1 VSARDRRSRQERDG
15 FGASYDP
22 AGLRNNLKLAL
33 IILIMALTWGTV
45 GYMVLEG
52 WGALDSFYMTIL
64 TLSTVGYGEVH
75 PLSPSGRLFSVAL
88 IVMGV
93 GTVAYAV
100 RTGAQIMLD
109 ERIRT
114 VLGRRTM
121 KTIQKIKNH
130 YIICGYGRM
139 GRVICQE
146 LRDRGF
152 PFVVVDNNV
161 EAISELERQGYLFIR
176 GDATLDEVLLEAGIE
191 RAKGI
196 VSVVTHDTENVFI
209 TLTARGLNP
218 RLNIVVRAGHEESVQ
233 KLVRAGA
240 NKVISPHDL
249 GGFRIAQA
257 LLRPTVLDFLERIID
272 DRTLDLV
279 LEEVEIVPGSR
290 LDGVMV
296 ADSGLRKELNLI
308 ILAIKDAKGGM
319 TFNPSHK
326 IEIKAGDTLVVLGR
340 GPDLEGLNRIV

>member
-1 VSARDRRSRQERDG
+1 MR
-15 FGASYDP
+15 
-22 AGLRNNLKLAL
+22 
-33 IILIMALTWGTV
+33 IALTFLILVLLMGTS

-52 WGALDSFYMTIL
+52 WSPIDSFYMTIL

-75 PLSPSGRLFSVAL
+75 PLSPTGRIFSIVL
-88 IVMGV
+88 IVTGV
-93 GTVAYAV
+93 GTAAFVI
-100 RTGAQIMLD
+100 RRGAQIMLD

-121 KTIQKIKNH
+121 KTIQKMKNH

-146 LRDRGF
+146 LQEKGY
-152 PFVVVDNNV
+152 PLVVVENDPEV
-161 EAISELERQGYLFIR
+161 LEEMDRLGYPR
-176 GDATLDEVLLEAGIE
+176 VGGDATVDEILVEAGIG

-218 RLNIVVRAGHEESVQ
+218 RLNIVARAGEDKSVQ

-257 LLRPTVLDFLERIID
+257 LIRPTVHDFLERIVD
-272 DRTLDLV
+272 DKSLDLR
-279 LEEVEIVPGSR
+279 LEEVEIRPGSR
-290 LDGVMV
+290 LDGVTV

-319 TFNPSHK
+319 TFNPSFETG
-326 IEIKAGDTLVVLGR
+326 IRAGDTLVVLGR
-340 GPDLEGLNRIV
+340 GPDLGSLDRIA

>member
-1 VSARDRRSRQERDG
+1 MR
-15 FGASYDP
+15 
-22 AGLRNNLKLAL
+22 
-33 IILIMALTWGTV
+33 IALTFLILVLLMGTS

-52 WGALDSFYMTIL
+52 WSPIDSFYMTIL

-75 PLSPSGRLFSVAL
+75 PLSPTGRIFSIVL
-88 IVMGV
+88 IVTGV
-93 GTVAYAV
+93 GTAAFVIRRA
-100 RTGAQIMLD
+100 AQIMLD

-121 KTIQKIKNH
+121 KTIQKMKNH

-146 LRDRGF
+146 LQEKGY
-152 PFVVVDNNV
+152 PLVVVENDPEV
-161 EAISELERQGYLFIR
+161 LEEMDRLGYPR
-176 GDATLDEVLLEAGIE
+176 VGGDATVDEILVEAGIG

-218 RLNIVVRAGHEESVQ
+218 RLNIVARAGEDKSVQ

-257 LLRPTVLDFLERIID
+257 LIRPTVHDFLERIVD
-272 DRTLDLV
+272 DKSLDLR
-279 LEEVEIVPGSR
+279 LEEVEIRPGSR
-290 LDGVMV
+290 LDGVTV

-319 TFNPSHK
+319 TFNPSFETG
-326 IEIKAGDTLVVLGR
+326 IRAGDTLVVLGR
-340 GPDLEGLNRIV
+340 GPDLGSLDRIA